1 MNITHVFL
9 PKLGPALLAL
19 FLFTRKNL
27 NYRLNNS
34 SRHTVNYTM
43 RVEAAKQANQN
54 HGRQTKREADVEDD
68 APESGAA
75 PTAPPDLYD
84 ILGYRSSF
92 LSGATTQEWLAVRL
106 IEV

>member
-1 MNITHVFL
+1 MCSSLNSGQL
-9 PKLGPALLAL
+9 CWL
-19 FLFTRKNL
+19 FFFTRKNL
-27 NYRLNNS
+27 NYRLNIS
-34 SRHTVNYTM
+34 SHHTVNLPM

>member
-19 FLFTRKNL
+19 FFTRKNL

-34 SRHTVNYTM
+34 SHHTVNQPM
-43 RVEAAKQANQN
+43 RVDAAKQANQN

-75 PTAPPDLYD
+75 PTAPPDLYE

>member
-1 MNITHVFL
+1 MFL

-19 FLFTRKNL
+19 FFTRKNL

-34 SRHTVNYTM
+34 SHHTVNQPM

-68 APESGAA
+68 APESVAA

>member
-1 MNITHVFL
+1 
-9 PKLGPALLAL
+9 
-19 FLFTRKNL
+19 
-27 NYRLNNS
+27 
-34 SRHTVNYTM
+34 M

-54 HGRQTKREADVEDD
+54 YGRQTKREADVEDD

-75 PTAPPDLYD
+75 PTAPPDLYE
-84 ILGYRSSF
+84 ILGYRPSF

>member
-1 MNITHVFL
+1 MQ
-9 PKLGPALLAL
+9 
-19 FLFTRKNL
+19 
-27 NYRLNNS
+27 
-34 SRHTVNYTM
+34 
-43 RVEAAKQANQN
+43 VEAAKQANQN
-54 HGRQTKREADVEDD
+54 LGRQTKREADVEDD

-92 LSGATTQEWLAVRL
+92 MSGATTQQWLAFRL

>member
-1 MNITHVFL
+1 
-9 PKLGPALLAL
+9 
-19 FLFTRKNL
+19 
-27 NYRLNNS
+27 
-34 SRHTVNYTM
+34 M

-54 HGRQTKREADVEDD
+54 LGRQTKREADVEDD
-68 APESGAA
+68 APESVAA

>member
-1 MNITHVFL
+1 
-9 PKLGPALLAL
+9 
-19 FLFTRKNL
+19 
-27 NYRLNNS
+27 
-34 SRHTVNYTM
+34 M

-54 HGRQTKREADVEDD
+54 HGRQNKREADVEDD

-92 LSGATTQEWLAVRL
+92 MSGATTQQWLAVRL

>member
-1 MNITHVFL
+1 M
-9 PKLGPALLAL
+9 K
-19 FLFTRKNL
+19 
-27 NYRLNNS
+27 
-34 SRHTVNYTM
+34 
-43 RVEAAKQANQN
+43 VEAAKQANQN

-75 PTAPPDLYD
+75 PTAPPDLYE

>member
-19 FLFTRKNL
+19 FFTRKNL

-34 SRHTVNYTM
+34 SHHTVNQPM

-68 APESGAA
+68 APESVAA

>member
-1 MNITHVFL
+1 
-9 PKLGPALLAL
+9 
-19 FLFTRKNL
+19 
-27 NYRLNNS
+27 
-34 SRHTVNYTM
+34 M

-54 HGRQTKREADVEDD
+54 YGWQTKREADVDDD

-75 PTAPPDLYD
+75 PTAPPDLYEM
-84 ILGYRSSF
+84 LGYRSSF

>member
-1 MNITHVFL
+1 
-9 PKLGPALLAL
+9 
-19 FLFTRKNL
+19 
-27 NYRLNNS
+27 
-34 SRHTVNYTM
+34 M
-43 RVEAAKQANQN
+43 RVEAAKQASQN
-54 HGRQTKREADVEDD
+54 HGRQPKREADVEDD
-68 APESGAA
+68 APESGSA

>member
-1 MNITHVFL
+1 
-9 PKLGPALLAL
+9 
-19 FLFTRKNL
+19 
-27 NYRLNNS
+27 
-34 SRHTVNYTM
+34 M
-43 RVEAAKQANQN
+43 RVEAAKKAHQN

-68 APESGAA
+68 ALESGAA
-75 PTAPPDLYD
+75 PAAPPDLYE

>member
-1 MNITHVFL
+1 
-9 PKLGPALLAL
+9 
-19 FLFTRKNL
+19 
-27 NYRLNNS
+27 
-34 SRHTVNYTM
+34 M

-54 HGRQTKREADVEDD
+54 YGRQTKREADVEDD
-68 APESGAA
+68 APENGVA
-75 PTAPPDLYD
+75 PATPPDLYD